1 MITTKDYIE
10 MVSYRRPE
18 GSRSQRRFCNRY
30 LKPVFGQPDSKGNY
44 ILRIGSKPK
53 VAFMSHHD
61 TVHAKNGRQPVTVD
75 GNFAKATSDCLGADC
90 TTGVYIMLRM
100 IEARI
105 EGLYI
110 VHAAEEVGCL
120 GSSHIVYQT
129 PEVFDGIQAAIS
141 FDRKGYNSVITH
153 QMGMRTCSDDFA
165 YSLID
170 LLGLDYNLDTGGS
183 FTDSNEYKEN
193 VPECTNISVGYFK
206 QHTSQESQDLVFMDK
221 VADACINADWSK
233 LVIDR
238 DPYMVETL
246 WQTPSYF
253 SDLDLEQ
260 IVAERPKSVALLLQS
275 YGYTANE
282 LLRELGEIRDDLTW
296 Q

>member
-1 MITTKDYIE
+1 
-10 MVSYRRPE
+10 
-18 GSRSQRRFCNRY
+18 
-30 LKPVFGQPDSKGNY
+30 
-44 ILRIGSKPK
+44 
-53 VAFMSHHD
+53 
-61 TVHAKNGRQPVTVD
+61 
-75 GNFAKATSDCLGADC
+75 
-90 TTGVYIMLRM
+90 
-100 IEARI
+100 
-105 EGLYI
+105 
-110 VHAAEEVGCL
+110 
-120 GSSHIVYQT
+120 
-129 PEVFDGIQAAIS
+129 
-141 FDRKGYNSVITH
+141 
-153 QMGMRTCSDDFA
+153 
-165 YSLID
+165 

-221 VADACINADWSK
+221 LADACINADWSK